1 MIKIKRLSYSYKG
14 RRAIIYPDWS
24 LIQGQQS
31 IITGKTGSGK
41 TTLLY
46 LISGLLDIQKGEIHV
61 CDQKLTDLK
70 GSERDQFR
78 GRYIGIMNTTPYF
91 IPFFTI
97 QDNLFL
103 AQQLGT
109 GAENIDRT
117 YLLLHEFGLAG
128 KADNYPSELSLF
140 DLKIAEIL
148 RAIINKPKLIL
159 ADEPAIGLGEEESV
173 SLLRILTS
181 QAANYE
187 STLIIATENPRI
199 QELFKNQLRLENV

>member
-1 MIKIKRLSYSYKG
+1 MIKIKGLAYTYKG
-14 RRAIIYPDWS
+14 YRTIIYPDWS
-24 LIQGQQS
+24 LMQGQQS
-31 IITGKTGSGK
+31 IVTGKAGSGK
-41 TTLLY
+41 TTLLH
-46 LISGLLDIQKGEIHV
+46 LISGLLGIQQGEIQV
-61 CDQKLTDLK
+61 CDQSLEDIK
-70 GSERDQFR
+70 GSKLDRFR
-78 GRYIGIMNTTPYF
+78 GRYIGLINTIPYF

-103 AQQLGT
+103 TQQLGT
-109 GAENIDRT
+109 GSENIDRA

-128 KADNYPSELSLF
+128 KAIKYPSELSLF
-140 DLKIAEIL
+140 ELKVAAII

-159 ADEPAIGLGEEESV
+159 ADEPAMDLGEQESI

-187 STLIIATENPRI
+187 STLIIATQNPKI